1 MPTIY
6 VGFNICFLNNE
17 VCLKNTS
24 LKVKYI
30 QKNNKNM
37 NYLPSKLSKLRKHYN
52 YSQSYLADVLKVD
65 VITYMGYENGR
76 EMINYNQCKKLS
88 SLYHISVYDMF
99 LNSDE
104 VELYDVYKVNTD
116 EINIEYFITKKNIF
130 QRLL

>member
-104 VELYDVYKVNTD
+104 VELYDVYKANTD
-116 EINIEYFITKKNIF
+116 EINIE
-130 QRLL
+130 